1 MHVMNHK
8 TQGAC
13 SQGQCRLARLDF
25 RARARHTVDSTLR
38 RLESTEGSGSSPK
51 ERTNKP
57 GEPESQPTSE
67 RSGGIP
73 PFICPFIHLTNIY

>member
-13 SQGQCRLARLDF
+13 SWGQCRLARLAL
-25 RARARHTVDSTLR
+25 RAKAQHTVDSTLQR
-38 RLESTEGSGSSPK
+38 RESTEGSGSSPK

-67 RSGGIP
+67 RSGGSP
-73 PFICPFIHLTNIY
+73 LFICPFIHLTDIC